1 MRVNKLPFE
10 VGENFSL
17 SSSKTKKFKKNI
29 HVIQCTY
36 LSYIL
41 KHLVSNGT
49 KYLRMDQVELW
60 KTAFC
65 LSKPYHFKFFKGCLP
80 PFLLGPFWNTLSQIS
95 VILTSLSKYGK
106 TVFIKVVLNV

>member
-1 MRVNKLPFE
+1 MRANKLPFE
-10 VGENFSL
+10 VGENFFL

-49 KYLRMDQVELW
+49 KYLRMDQAELW
-60 KTAFC
+60 KTAFKKFKVIWSTSANHITSNFLKAVFHNFYLVHSGILC
-65 LSKPYHFKFFKGCLP
+65 L
-80 PFLLGPFWNTLSQIS
+80 
-95 VILTSLSKYGK
+95 KYP
-106 TVFIKVVLNV
+106 